1 MSEKVYKIDGSKT
14 RLVIRTKNLRYDDKD
29 WTESDAPKSSTVSYI
44 NALVYF
50 EYRGRGYSEA
60 VHISDIM
67 EVSDPGEGTITDIK
81 KTDLSK
87 LNKAKIDELITTAI
101 EKRVKEIDKE
111 LLQESILS
119 DVRGMNLGYPMD
131 V

>member
-1 MSEKVYKIDGSKT
+1 MSEKVYKIDESKT

>member
-1 MSEKVYKIDGSKT
+1 MSEKIYKIDESKT
-14 RLVIRTKNLRYDDKD
+14 RLVVRTKNLRYDDKD

-60 VHISDIM
+60 VYVSDIM
-67 EVSDPGEGTITDIK
+67 EVTNPGEGTTTDIK
-81 KTDLSK
+81 KTDISK
-87 LNKAKIDELITTAI
+87 LNKTEIDKLIVAAV

-119 DVRGMNLGYPMD
+119 DVRRMDLGYPMD